1 MPIDRKAWGH
11 RRNAVYA
18 DYLTAGEII
27 SELVETV
34 RYRWVMLFFVF

>member
-1 MPIDRKAWGH
+1 
-11 RRNAVYA
+11 VYA